1 MTYNEWCEY
10 AQFGQACEYDNQ
22 ILQFV
27 EQYNN
32 AKHQQFLDE
41 QRNDRANRQIQ
52 GVTNFWQE
60 RRELLLTDRNRSDSS
75 TELFKRSNYQEVH
88 IAVQGWI
95 PNAMGQQ

>member
-32 AKHQQFLDE
+32 AKHQQFLDKQE
-41 QRNDRANRQIQ
+41 NDRANRSVQ
-52 GVTNFWQE
+52 GVINFWQE
-60 RRELLLTDRNRSDSS
+60 RRDILPSDSS
-75 TELFKRSNYQEVH
+75 EQAVTNKIYQRPTFQE
-88 IAVQGWI
+88 IYLASLPWS
-95 PNAMGQQ
+95 

>member
-32 AKHQQFLDE
+32 AKHQQFLDQQE
-41 QRNDRANRQIQ
+41 NDRANRSVQ
-52 GVTNFWQE
+52 GATNFWQE
-60 RRELLLTDRNRSDSS
+60 RRDILPTDGSKQAVAN
-75 TELFKRSNYQEVH
+75 KIYQRPTFQE
-88 IAVQGWI
+88 IYLASLPWS
-95 PNAMGQQ
+95 